1 MFARGA
7 SKVPVDL
14 LEGRITASSHR
25 QLVDSAVEANMN
37 TLRVWGGGVREDR
50 GLMDAC
56 DELGVLVYMDI
67 MFTWNSVLESV
78 AAGSSELPATVRKE
92 LEHQIQRL
100 SHHPSVVLWTG
111 GNEIGM
117 ATDPG
122 WATHMELVMPL
133 VASLDSSRPIVPSS
147 GPAAVGWVSGV
158 DALSCRPNHDKL
170 LSAARTSIGVWPG
183 FAFDQD
189 AHGPYSFMVSTWLS
203 RAACLFKSCVSLSHS
218 VLLMLTR

>member
-37 TLRVWGGGVREDR
+37 TLRVWGGGVWEDR

-78 AAGSSELPATVRKE
+78 AAGSSKLPVTVRKE
-92 LEHQIQRL
+92 LVHQIQRL
-100 SHHPSVVLWTG
+100 SHHPSAVLW
-111 GNEIGM
+111 
-117 ATDPG
+117 
-122 WATHMELVMPL
+122 
-133 VASLDSSRPIVPSS
+133 
-147 GPAAVGWVSGV
+147 
-158 DALSCRPNHDKL
+158 
-170 LSAARTSIGVWPG
+170 
-183 FAFDQD
+183 
-189 AHGPYSFMVSTWLS
+189 VST
-203 RAACLFKSCVSLSHS
+203 
-218 VLLMLTR
+218 